1 MSKVY
6 DLGQIRVRALRDV
19 SLRIET
25 GDLVAIMGSSGSG
38 KSTLMNIL
46 GCLDVPTTGR
56 YLIDGIDV
64 SRMDEDD
71 LSDLRN
77 RKIGFVFQSFN
88 LVARTSALVNVEL
101 PLAYAGLRGAA
112 RRKRAEQALRSV
124 GMGHR
129 LEHQPSELSGGQQQ
143 RVAVARA
150 IVTNPALILADEP
163 TGNLDSHSTEDVLAI
178 FARLNDEGRTVVLI
192 THEPDVAEQSK
203 RVVRLSDGR
212 IVEDQRTLGVHDPP
226 PLVRSQKSAH
236 APIRP
241 GAVEARDMIGPEMLR
256 IAWSG
261 ITANKLRSGLTILGM
276 TIGVASVIVLI
287 AVGNGS
293 SKAVQSTIQ
302 SLGTNVLVVQPTG
315 AFRGGARANTANTV
329 SLTKADAEA
338 LQNPSLAPD
347 VKNASPVVDA
357 GDVSLTYNG
366 TSFEPSSFLG
376 TTPSYLT
383 AHSYKLAE
391 GAAFTA
397 EDVSK
402 HRRVAVIG
410 QEVVQELFAGASAV
424 GQNIKVN
431 GSNYE
436 VVGVLAKKGTNG
448 TTNEDD
454 VVMAP
459 ITTVQDSLTGTGP
472 IDSITVQATSES
484 SLDAAEAEV
493 TTILEERHRIK
504 DTSEPGFSVLNQ
516 GSLLETSSSTSS
528 VFTTL
533 LGEVAAI
540 SLLVGGIG
548 VMNIML
554 VSVTE
559 RTREIGIRKAVGARR
574 ADILTQFLTEAVLVS
589 VFGGVIGV
597 LVGVIG
603 SQFEIAGVHPEIAT
617 YSIFLAFGAAL
628 ASGLFFGT
636 YPAARAARLRPIEA
650 LRFE

>member
-1 MSKVY
+1 
-6 DLGQIRVRALRDV
+6 
-19 SLRIET
+19 
-25 GDLVAIMGSSGSG
+25 
-38 KSTLMNIL
+38 
-46 GCLDVPTTGR
+46 
-56 YLIDGIDV
+56 
-64 SRMDEDD
+64 
-71 LSDLRN
+71 
-77 RKIGFVFQSFN
+77 
-88 LVARTSALVNVEL
+88 
-101 PLAYAGLRGAA
+101 
-112 RRKRAEQALRSV
+112 
-124 GMGHR
+124 
-129 LEHQPSELSGGQQQ
+129 
-143 RVAVARA
+143 
-150 IVTNPALILADEP
+150 
-163 TGNLDSHSTEDVLAI
+163 
-178 FARLNDEGRTVVLI
+178 
-192 THEPDVAEQSK
+192 
-203 RVVRLSDGR
+203 
-212 IVEDQRTLGVHDPP
+212 
-226 PLVRSQKSAH
+226 
-236 APIRP
+236 
-241 GAVEARDMIGPEMLR
+241 MIATEMLR

-293 SKAVQSTIQ
+293 SKAVQSQIQ
-302 SLGTNVLVVQPTG
+302 SLGTNVLVVQSSG
-315 AFRGGARANTANTV
+315 GGFRGGARASTAQSV

-338 LQNPSLAPD
+338 LQNHSLAPD
-347 VKNASPVVDA
+347 VKSASPVVNA
-357 GDVSLTYNG
+357 TDVKLVYGNS
-366 TSFEPSSFLG
+366 SFEPSSFIG

-383 AHSYKLAE
+383 AHAYKLAE
-391 GAAFTA
+391 GTSFTS

-424 GQNIKVN
+424 GQNMKVN

-436 VVGVLAKKGTNG
+436 VVGVLAKKGSNG

-459 ITTVQDSLTGTGP
+459 ITTVQASLTGVGA
-472 IDSITVQATSES
+472 IDSITVQASSES
-484 SLDAAEAEV
+484 SLDAAEGEV
-493 TTILEERHRIK
+493 TQIIEERHKIK
-504 DTSEPGFSVLNQ
+504 DTTEPGFSVLNQ

-559 RTREIGIRKAVGARR
+559 RTREIGIRKAIGARR
-574 ADILTQFLTEAVLVS
+574 SDILTQFLTEAVLVS
-589 VFGGVIGV
+589 LFGGITGV

-617 YSIFLAFGAAL
+617 YSIFLAFGAAAL
-628 ASGLFFGT
+628 SGLFFGT
-636 YPAARAARLRPIEA
+636 YPAARAAALRPIEA

>member
-1 MSKVY
+1 
-6 DLGQIRVRALRDV
+6 
-19 SLRIET
+19 
-25 GDLVAIMGSSGSG
+25 
-38 KSTLMNIL
+38 
-46 GCLDVPTTGR
+46 
-56 YLIDGIDV
+56 
-64 SRMDEDD
+64 
-71 LSDLRN
+71 
-77 RKIGFVFQSFN
+77 
-88 LVARTSALVNVEL
+88 
-101 PLAYAGLRGAA
+101 
-112 RRKRAEQALRSV
+112 
-124 GMGHR
+124 
-129 LEHQPSELSGGQQQ
+129 
-143 RVAVARA
+143 
-150 IVTNPALILADEP
+150 
-163 TGNLDSHSTEDVLAI
+163 
-178 FARLNDEGRTVVLI
+178 
-192 THEPDVAEQSK
+192 
-203 RVVRLSDGR
+203 
-212 IVEDQRTLGVHDPP
+212 
-226 PLVRSQKSAH
+226 
-236 APIRP
+236 
-241 GAVEARDMIGPEMLR
+241 MIGAEMVR

-302 SLGTNVLVVQPTG
+302 SLGTNVLVVQG
-315 AFRGGARANTANTV
+315 AGGFRFGPRASTAATV
-329 SLTKADAEA
+329 SLTKQDAQA
-338 LQNPSLAPD
+338 LQSPSLAPD
-347 VKNASPVVDA
+347 VKSASPVVNA
-357 GDVSLTYNG
+357 SAVKLVYGG
-366 TSFEPSSFLG
+366 TSYEPSSFIG

-383 AHSYKLAE
+383 AHAYKVKE
-391 GAAFTA
+391 GAPFTA

-402 HRRVAVIG
+402 NRRVAVIG
-410 QEVVQELFAGASAV
+410 QTVVEELFAGQSAV

-431 GSNYE
+431 GGNYE
-436 VVGVLAKKGTNG
+436 VLGVLAKKGTNG
-448 TTNEDD
+448 ITNEDD

-459 ITTVQDSLTGTGP
+459 ISTVQASLTGVGA
-472 IDSITVQATSES
+472 INSITVQASSES
-484 SLDAAEAEV
+484 SLNAAEAEV
-493 TTILEERHRIK
+493 TTILDERHKIK
-504 DTSEPGFSVLNQ
+504 NTAEPGFSVLNQ

-574 ADILTQFLTEAVLVS
+574 GDILTQFLTEAVLVS
-589 VFGGVIGV
+589 LFGGVLGV
-597 LVGVIG
+597 AVGVIG

>member
-1 MSKVY
+1 
-6 DLGQIRVRALRDV
+6 
-19 SLRIET
+19 
-25 GDLVAIMGSSGSG
+25 
-38 KSTLMNIL
+38 
-46 GCLDVPTTGR
+46 
-56 YLIDGIDV
+56 
-64 SRMDEDD
+64 
-71 LSDLRN
+71 
-77 RKIGFVFQSFN
+77 
-88 LVARTSALVNVEL
+88 
-101 PLAYAGLRGAA
+101 
-112 RRKRAEQALRSV
+112 
-124 GMGHR
+124 
-129 LEHQPSELSGGQQQ
+129 
-143 RVAVARA
+143 
-150 IVTNPALILADEP
+150 
-163 TGNLDSHSTEDVLAI
+163 
-178 FARLNDEGRTVVLI
+178 
-192 THEPDVAEQSK
+192 
-203 RVVRLSDGR
+203 
-212 IVEDQRTLGVHDPP
+212 
-226 PLVRSQKSAH
+226 
-236 APIRP
+236 
-241 GAVEARDMIGPEMLR
+241 MIGPEMLR

-302 SLGTNVLVVQPTG
+302 SLGTNVLVVQASG
-315 AFRGGARANTANTV
+315 GFRFGPRASTATSI
-329 SLTKADAEA
+329 SLTKQDAEA
-338 LQNPSLAPD
+338 LQSPSLAPD
-347 VKNASPVVDA
+347 VKSASPVVDA
-357 GDVSLTYNG
+357 TAVKLVYDG
-366 TSFEPSSFLG
+366 TSYEPSSFLG
-376 TTPSYLT
+376 TTPSYLS
-383 AHSYKLAE
+383 AHTYKVQE

-402 HRRVAVIG
+402 NRRVAVIG
-410 QEVVQELFAGASAV
+410 QTVVQELFAGTSAV
-424 GQNIKVN
+424 GQNMKVN

-459 ITTVQDSLTGTGP
+459 ITTVQHSLTGAGP
-472 IDSITVQATSES
+472 IDSITVQASSES
-484 SLDAAEAEV
+484 SLNAAEAEV
-493 TTILEERHRIK
+493 TTILEERHKIK
-504 DTSEPGFSVLNQ
+504 DTAEPGFSVLNQ

-574 ADILTQFLTEAVLVS
+574 GDILTQFLTEAVLVS
-589 VFGGVIGV
+589 LFGGLAGV
-597 LVGVIG
+597 AVGVIG